1 MRRLVPRL
9 LTTTA
14 MDGIKRFLTVVCIA
28 ACGSGGGGGGGSD
41 IHDAGVDTHLG
52 PDGHENDAIDAA
64 VLGNGGGDRC
74 ANAETISI
82 ATAHASLLANPAG
95 ANADLAAPC
104 GTAGTPDVFFTFQ
117 LTRRELVYADTF
129 DATGATALYF
139 ASGCSTARTVST
151 TPSDVLCSAGACG
164 TSQSQV
170 VALLDPGTHYLVY
183 AGQGA
188 ATIHFQHA
196 EVGTGTVTHLDAGS
210 STKTGATTNGAGL
223 LYACEAGGKENAY
236 WWHSCPSSA
245 GGAFSASTCT
255 GTNFDTM
262 MSFQL
267 PGADSV
273 MCDDDSCGT
282 VQSSIATTLAGGA
295 GLYVLAVDGFSQS
308 QYGTYSLSVT
318 RP

>member
-1 MRRLVPRL
+1 
-9 LTTTA
+9 
-14 MDGIKRFLTVVCIA
+14 MDGIKRFLIALCIA
-28 ACGSGGGGGGGSD
+28 GCGGGGGGGGD
-41 IHDAGVDTHLG
+41 MPQDAGGDGPMPGHDADI
-52 PDGHENDAIDAA
+52 DGSTQVTAND
-64 VLGNGGGDRC
+64 LC
-74 ANAETISI
+74 ASATEISI
-82 ATAHASLLANPAG
+82 ANAHADIAVTTTGAHAN
-95 ANADLAAPC
+95 LAAPC
-104 GTAGTPDVFFTFQ
+104 GTAGTPDVFFRFA

-129 DATGATALYF
+129 GATGGNALYF
-139 ASGCSTARTVST
+139 ASSCTTARTVST

-210 STKTGATTNGAGL
+210 STQTGATTNGAGL

-267 PGADSV
+267 PGTDAV
-273 MCDDDSCGT
+273 MCDDDSCSI
-282 VQSSIATTLAGGA
+282 QSAISTTLPAGA

-308 QYGTYSLSVT
+308 QYGNYSLSVT